1 MKIENIAILCRAAVN
16 IATPGKHNWERDA
29 RLELLASGE
38 LQVEDGDNVLVTPK
52 GKAMIDRLTAVESP
66 EMFWK

>member
-1 MKIENIAILCRAAVN
+1 MRIEQIAILCRTAVN
-16 IATPGKHNWERDA
+16 TATPGKHNWERDA
-29 RLELLASGE
+29 MYDMLASGE
-38 LQVEDGDNVLVTPK
+38 LQAGDGDTVVVSPK